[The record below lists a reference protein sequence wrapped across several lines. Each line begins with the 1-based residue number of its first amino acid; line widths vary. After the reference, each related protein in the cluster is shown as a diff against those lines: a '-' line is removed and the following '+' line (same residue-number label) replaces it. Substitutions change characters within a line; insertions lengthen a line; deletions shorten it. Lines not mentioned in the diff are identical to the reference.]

1 MLNASFCLRRL
12 AMDKRIEWPWS
23 LEEEAEWKAEL
34 EQRQQDEEL
43 MGETDEDELSSSSVL
58 GIPEEEPAEGSISEK
73 YSVTT

>member
-1 MLNASFCLRRL
+1 
-12 AMDKRIEWPWS
+12 MDKRIEWPWS